1 MLELTFFPFR
11 DPPDINGLKPTEIET
26 IWFPNFVFENTN
38 QKLNSLVDDKASL
51 SVLKVGE
58 GKLNGNQNTENKLI
72 FNGKENPVQYERF
85 YSLLF
90 QCEFSLHWYP
100 FDTQDCYLD
109 IEPSKDLKKLIKF
122 VNDKFKY
129 EGPHDLTEY
138 NVKKITMF
146 MMVDGKL
153 RVEVHVQRRLMSLI
167 LTAFLPTII
176 LNIMGHMSNYFKE
189 FFFEGIMSLNVTVML
204 ALTTIFLRYFNIKFL
219 STSKK
224 SFLSVSAQIFPL
236 LLI

>member
-1 MLELTFFPFR
+1 MLKLTFFPFR

-58 GKLNGNQNTENKLI
+58 GVLNGNQDTENKLI
-72 FNGKENPVQYERF
+72 FKGKENPFQYKRF
-85 YSLLF
+85 YSLVF
-90 QCEFSLHWYP
+90 ECEFSLHWYP
-100 FDTQDCYLD
+100 FDTQDCFLD
-109 IEPSKDLKKLIKF
+109 IQPSKDLNKLIQF
-122 VNDKFKY
+122 VNKDFKY
-129 EGPHDLTEY
+129 EGPNDLTEY
-138 NVKKITMF
+138 NVKKISMS
-146 MMVDGKL
+146 MLDDGKL

-189 FFFEGIMSLNVTVML
+189 DFFEGIMSLNVTVML
-204 ALTTIFLRYFNIKFL
+204 ALTTIFLRY
-219 STSKK
+219 
-224 SFLSVSAQIFPL
+224 
-236 LLI
+236 

>member
-1 MLELTFFPFR
+1 MLKLTFFPFR

-26 IWFPNFVFENTN
+26 IWFPHFVFENTN

-85 YSLLF
+85 YSLVFECDFKL
-90 QCEFSLHWYP
+90 QWYP
-100 FDTQDCYLD
+100 FDTQVCFLD
-109 IEPSKDLKKLIKF
+109 IQPYKALKKIIQLT
-122 VNDKFKY
+122 NDEFKY
-129 EGPHDLTEY
+129 EGPLDLTEY

-146 MMVDGKL
+146 MMDDGKL

-176 LNIMGHMSNYFKE
+176 LNIMGHMSNHFKE
-189 FFFEGIMSLNVTVML
+189 FFFEGIMALNVTVML
-204 ALTTIFLRYFNIKFL
+204 ALTTIFLR
-219 STSKK
+219 
-224 SFLSVSAQIFPL
+224 
-236 LLI
+236 